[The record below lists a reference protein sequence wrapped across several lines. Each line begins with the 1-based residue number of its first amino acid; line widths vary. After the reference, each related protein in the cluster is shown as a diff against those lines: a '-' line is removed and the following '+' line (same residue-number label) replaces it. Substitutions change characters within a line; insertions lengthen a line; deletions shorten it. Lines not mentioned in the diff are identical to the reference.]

1 MKKILFL
8 LLIPIFAFSQ
18 GWDTNNGLG
27 VVPVTDTTG
36 TPDIGIL
43 YFCFAD
49 SNYYSWKEGNYWAF
63 VNEWTVENNTISL
76 KDVSIDTIDIA
87 SSVIKAHVIY
97 VDTSIVSFD
106 SLKIAL
112 AIHKVSPTANEKLIN
127 VSTSD
132 DASRFSV
139 DEDGD
144 IDADGTITTDSSN
157 FNHTVINNSISV
169 PSGSLEAADIAL
181 AQNNILV
188 GNGSG
193 QAAAGTDLPTATT
206 IGLAYVYRVGGT
218 DVADDDV
225 VNSLTMD
232 NGTVNN
238 SIIGG
243 VTPAAGTFTKL
254 VANDSLRVEKTFRQ
268 KGEATFGAT
277 TTPVTI
283 ATDGN
288 VTMAGVLKLGTA
300 GVSLTHNS
308 DGAVTLLGLGNGAD
322 ENVTIDLDS
331 KVDTIYVSSGT
342 SASTLHFAGTLSGT
356 SLSGGSITGTKLVVT
371 DSLRVEKT
379 TFLKDNVTLKTG
391 KKLLTGTLQW
401 TASGSDSIDGLKLSA
416 HDFGDVT
423 VDDGSWVVENDSHD
437 HTTTISGKAAN
448 VSDADF
454 GDVTVSTGAW
464 AVEDDSHNHTTASTK
479 FVITD
484 SLRVE
489 KTSLFKGNITLT
501 TGDKLTFGT
510 LQWTASG
517 SDSIDGLKLAADNF
531 GDVTVD
537 DGSWAVK
544 DDSHDHATTISG
556 NAANVSDADFGDVS
570 VSSGVWTVD
579 VIDSV
584 WNSITLGNDTENAD
598 GTINFVAS
606 DNDLGT
612 AAITTDDVLN
622 FTGFS
627 GGLQYDS
634 HILGY
639 QASLGHGMTA
649 IMGTDNFMKMTAND
663 GGNGGTTIWSAST
676 SSDGDDH
683 AFSLRGITT
692 DASITEPVI
701 EFSVGKNSGTTWAG
715 IGGTNPAFVFKD
727 GSSELALLKTNGL
740 LEVGSVAIGD
750 TTTGDHDAI
759 LYFADDGSYTTE
771 SIKWDDGTS
780 KFIASDDLDVTGRI
794 QIDEIYHIYGG
805 FEDSSAAVAITQDQ
819 WSQVTNAWG
828 TLFGGSESDGFVMAN
843 DTVVVTNAGDYEGM
857 VSLTFSG
864 TNSNEYVFRIFDATT
879 DTQKGFKL
887 GTTADG
893 TTNHAH
899 ISIPV
904 YIEAAGNDSLVL
916 QVTNTSGSNAATFE
930 FGQFLLKYL
939 HD

>member
-27 VVPVTDTTG
+27 VIPVTDTTG

-225 VNSLTMD
+225 VNSLTID

-238 SIIGG
+238 SIVGG

-437 HTTTISGKAAN
+437 HTTTISGK
-448 VSDADF
+448 
-454 GDVTVSTGAW
+454 
-464 AVEDDSHNHTTASTK
+464 
-479 FVITD
+479 
-484 SLRVE
+484 
-489 KTSLFKGNITLT
+489 
-501 TGDKLTFGT
+501 
-510 LQWTASG
+510 
-517 SDSIDGLKLAADNF
+517 
-531 GDVTVD
+531 
-537 DGSWAVK
+537 
-544 DDSHDHATTISG
+544 
-556 NAANVSDADFGDVS
+556 AANVSDADFGDVS